1 MNATILK
8 KTWQAFNEDKALR
21 LAASLAFA
29 TIFALAPLLIVA
41 IAIGGALLGGR
52 PGAHSGLEAT
62 LLAQVRNSAGAQAA
76 DAVRGLVSASFDKPR
91 QSALAQIIG
100 WVTFVLGA
108 GNLFGSL
115 QDALNTIWHLDT
127 AGRGWRQMLRDR
139 LLSLG
144 TLLLLVVLLVAS
156 SVLSGALAFAGS
168 GPLASAGSYVLTVIL
183 LTLTFALLYKVLSN
197 AGFAWRDVWLGAFV
211 TALLFVIGQQ
221 AIAFYVKVAGVA
233 SAYGA
238 SGAVLVALI
247 WIYYS
252 AAVLL
257 LGAEFTKV
265 SATQRPAGTI

>member
-1 MNATILK
+1 MNFTILT

-29 TIFALAPLLIVA
+29 TIFALAPLLIVV
-41 IAIGGALLGGR
+41 IAIGGAILGGR
-52 PGAHSGLEAT
+52 HGAHSSMEEA
-62 LLAQVRNSAGAQAA
+62 LLAQIRNSAGTQAA
-76 DAVRGLVSASFDKPR
+76 DTVRGLVSASFDKPR

-108 GNLFGSL
+108 TNLFASL
-115 QDALNTIWHLDT
+115 QDALNTIWHVDD
-127 AGRGWRQMLRDR
+127 AGGGWQQMLRDR

-156 SVLSGALAFAGS
+156 SALSGAIAFARS
-168 GPLASAGSYVLTVIL
+168 GPLAGAGSFVLTVIV
-183 LTLTFALLYKVLSN
+183 LTLVFALLYKVLSS

-211 TALLFVIGQQ
+211 TAVLFVIGQQ
-221 AIAFYVKVAGVA
+221 AIAFYIKVAAVA

-265 SATQRPAGTI
+265 SATQRPAGKT